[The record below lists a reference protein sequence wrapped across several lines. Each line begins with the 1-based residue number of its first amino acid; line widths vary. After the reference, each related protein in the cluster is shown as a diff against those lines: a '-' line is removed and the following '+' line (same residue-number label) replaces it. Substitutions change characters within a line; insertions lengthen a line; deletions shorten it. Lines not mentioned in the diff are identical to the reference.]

1 MEGKELRDEDTRERL
16 HSFKSFFPTKNK
28 GLVTPSSTCQ
38 SSKDARHVE
47 ANDPRKSSSVGSLFD
62 SPQDH
67 QKAITSGQESR
78 SCTTEEEKHFQ
89 ELESPQNVEESFDVE
104 DVGFHMQ
111 LLHSPYKSHSRD
123 VFHNGNSTS
132 TRSSQEST
140 SSTQG
145 NMESTTNLT
154 SKRTTSED
162 SPPNESEFYFCFKLN
177 TLSSQEEEIFS
188 HSKTEETKD
197 SVPAFVNTGTNPLIP
212 SLRSHP
218 CLDSSAAKH
227 RIALKKQ
234 KCRFAAESTA
244 DPSSDDIAVQHYHP
258 RHRHQ
263 QLPQHHHHHLSTMLD
278 SKQQTSRHRDNVKR
292 LPQYHSLQTNR
303 PISQQQCHH
312 YQDRQRQRQTC
323 YNVAE
328 KENHSILTKKVE
340 TQVTRCQ
347 RERQLDAGISSRNSV
362 NSTKMKAL
370 YVTETDIDSA
380 MNTLGSSSLSRDHSL
395 AANKQ
400 SIKSELDNNH
410 RQSSHTF
417 AQYNLPQFSQND
429 KLQNASQRQYSS
441 HPESQRSSQD
451 GRNISAQRHP
461 SSHTT
466 SDIQSI
472 PICQPRYRHTYQSYT
487 VPQPSNSNPNIS
499 LNQQHS
505 DSHQFFED
513 DIWQKKPSGASLPQA
528 KKKRSIPI
536 GAKTNPLHA
545 ELMKEVSSAFKHNVA
560 ASSCSLDELEMS
572 RNEGAR
578 SEFVNQPQ
586 SPFALIP
593 PSKLVKGLTTKR
605 SLTCVAK
612 KPKSAGSNE
621 ESSSELAQMFDRFRR
636 KKMQAEGKG
645 SEGDSYLSDALLEP
659 DSHSSNGETDFSTE
673 KTTSQ
678 PILNSNDS
686 RDSECCKTLVS
697 EASRQSKHLSFA
709 GEDTSDFDKNV
720 TAILTSTVKVPTLQ
734 SNGRT
739 NEGLTAKD
747 KERSVKVQLEE
758 PSSDEVKVHEIRG
771 RNLSNC
777 EKESKTLPRPITTRF
792 VSNQQQQ
799 SYESR
804 LKQPEKLIIKY
815 FDQAES
821 KDNDQVDQQKFQCT
835 QDPRSCFNRSRSF
848 SEESYI
854 RGSLKVTEFSLDN
867 DSKGE
872 KTTQSF
878 LRFPSA
884 INSSSQPHQKMIFYR
899 QLSHGNQFRP
909 LTIPSNENKPNG
921 VTYQP
926 RNATAV
932 QPSYVM
938 PPAQSSVQSTQ
949 AIKQVQPK
957 VQEASISYARQT
969 SESSSSRRFAQK
981 APQQQNT
988 SANITS
994 TSSNQPSSSFFSQQL
1009 FPRTAPRRREFPQP
1023 VQQEP
1028 AWFALARRKSKEWS
1042 EKQIL

>member
-1 MEGKELRDEDTRERL
+1 
-16 HSFKSFFPTKNK
+16 
-28 GLVTPSSTCQ
+28 
-38 SSKDARHVE
+38 
-47 ANDPRKSSSVGSLFD
+47 
-62 SPQDH
+62 
-67 QKAITSGQESR
+67 
-78 SCTTEEEKHFQ
+78 
-89 ELESPQNVEESFDVE
+89 
-104 DVGFHMQ
+104 
-111 LLHSPYKSHSRD
+111 
-123 VFHNGNSTS
+123 
-132 TRSSQEST
+132 
-140 SSTQG
+140 
-145 NMESTTNLT
+145 
-154 SKRTTSED
+154 
-162 SPPNESEFYFCFKLN
+162 
-177 TLSSQEEEIFS
+177 
-188 HSKTEETKD
+188 
-197 SVPAFVNTGTNPLIP
+197 
-212 SLRSHP
+212 
-218 CLDSSAAKH
+218 
-227 RIALKKQ
+227 
-234 KCRFAAESTA
+234 
-244 DPSSDDIAVQHYHP
+244 
-258 RHRHQ
+258 
-263 QLPQHHHHHLSTMLD
+263 
-278 SKQQTSRHRDNVKR
+278 
-292 LPQYHSLQTNR
+292 
-303 PISQQQCHH
+303 
-312 YQDRQRQRQTC
+312 
-323 YNVAE
+323 
-328 KENHSILTKKVE
+328 
-340 TQVTRCQ
+340 
-347 RERQLDAGISSRNSV
+347 
-362 NSTKMKAL
+362 MKAL
-370 YVTETDIDSA
+370 HVTETDIDSA
-380 MNTLGSSSLSRDHSL
+380 MNTLGSFSLSWDHSL

-400 SIKSELDNNH
+400 SIKSELDNSH

-429 KLQNASQRQYSS
+429 KIQNASQRQYSS
-441 HPESQRSSQD
+441 HPESQRSSHD
-451 GRNISAQRHP
+451 GRNISAQRHQ

-466 SDIQSI
+466 SDSQSI
-472 PICQPRYRHTYQSYT
+472 PIYQPRYRHTYQSYT

-513 DIWQKKPSGASLPQA
+513 DIWQKKQSGASLPQA

-545 ELMKEVSSAFKHNVA
+545 ELIKEVSSAFKHNVA

-593 PSKLVKGLTTKR
+593 PSKLVKGLATKR

-659 DSHSSNGETDFSTE
+659 DSHSSNGETDFSSE

-686 RDSECCKTLVS
+686 RDSECCKNFVS

-709 GEDTSDFDKNV
+709 GDDTSDFDKNA
-720 TAILTSTVKVPTLQ
+720 TTILTSTVTVPTLQ

-777 EKESKTLPRPITTRF
+777 EKESKTLPRPITSRF
-792 VSNQQQQ
+792 VSNQQ

-821 KDNDQVDQQKFQCT
+821 KDNDHVNQQKVQCT

-872 KTTQSF
+872 KTTHSF

-884 INSSSQPHQKMIFYR
+884 INSSSQSHEKITFYR
-899 QLSHGNQFRP
+899 QLSHGNQLRP
-909 LTIPSNENKPNG
+909 LTIPSNGNKSNG

-926 RNATAV
+926 QNATVV
-932 QPSYVM
+932 QQSYIM
-938 PPAQSSVQSTQ
+938 PPAQSSIQSIQ

-957 VQEASISYARQT
+957 AQEASISYARQT
-969 SESSSSRRFAQK
+969 SENLSSRRFPQK

-988 SANITS
+988 NASITS

-1009 FPRTAPRRREFPQP
+1009 FPSTAPRRRDFPQP